1 MNKVNYHHEK
11 QRYSIRKYAFG
22 AASVLIGCA
31 YMANAQVA
39 HADQT
44 TAAPV
49 AESTTTSTNVAP
61 TQPATTVDTTTQSQP
76 STVAQTA
83 PSTTES
89 TTSTQPRASAVSD
102 SVTPA
107 SSSTDVTK
115 TVVVTYPDGSTDEV
129 QVHYTVAGQTDA
141 DKNEPTVR
149 TQTVRQGQTPTADS
163 FITNKD
169 SLPAGTTYSFKDD
182 SALKT
187 ETPATTPTSTKPTET
202 PVTTPTTTK
211 PSDSETVKTPE
222 KAETPTATTT
232 KDDTSKEESKT
243 PEEPVKDKVVKEVI
257 TGPELPASGRY
268 TFTEKTAVYTT
279 PSTNSSVSFYFNKG
293 NQVNYD
299 KVLDAENARWISYV
313 SYSGIRRYAKVGEL
327 TKVLEEV
334 TEPESTE
341 TSKNRKPQS
350 ATGTYVF
357 QDTAQVRND
366 PKLSSPVQ
374 FEFRKGDRVNYDK
387 VLTSDDYNWISYVSY
402 SGIRRYVSLNK
413 VEKATVDTP
422 KTQTPQKEESKPAT
436 TTKSEASILPANGTY
451 IFTDKADVRNDPK
464 LSSPVQFEF
473 RKGDRV
479 NYDKVLTSDDYNW
492 ISYVSYS
499 GIRRYVSLNKVE
511 KATVDTPKTQTPQK
525 EESKPATTTKSEASI
540 LPANGTY
547 IFTDKAD
554 VRNDPKLSSPVQFE
568 FRKGDRV
575 NYDKVLTSDDY
586 NWISYVSYSGT
597 RRYVALNKVEKTSA
611 ETSQKEEAKSTT
623 LMEEVKPSLP
633 SSGKYTFTNTV
644 EVHNEAK
651 LSSPVQFEFKKGE
664 SVNYD
669 KALVADDYSWIS
681 YVSYSG
687 IRRYVALNKVGQ
699 DTPKAEATAS
709 KPSVVTGNI
718 KVENVTAK
726 GFDVVVSN
734 VSDTQGVKAVKV
746 PVWSSQ
752 GGQDDIIWYDATKQ
766 NSGDYKVA
774 VKISDHKNNTGE
786 YNAHLY
792 YVQNDGSLK
801 GIAATRTTVV
811 GESTTETTSNK
822 VTSNGSY
829 YSIKGKYDDIIIA
842 NKKYPLSPSYNPG
855 EDATAKAA
863 FVRLRNDMINQGFN
877 VGHAY
882 SGFRSY
888 DTQKTLYQN
897 YANRDGYAAA
907 DRYSARAG
915 YSEHQTGLAYDLTDR
930 SGNLLEDKTATDWLN
945 NNAYKYGFV
954 VRYQPGKE
962 SVTGY
967 MPEAWHIRYIGKEA
981 KEVYESGKSLEEYF
995 GFDGGDYTNTTSSS
1009 TANTSTTTSLT
1020 QRGTYHFTSR
1030 SSIKAEPKVSSPELA
1045 YYDAGNSVN
1054 YDKVL
1059 TADGHQWISY
1069 IAYSGSRR
1077 YIAVS

>member
-313 SYSGIRRYAKVGEL
+313 SYSGIRRY
-327 TKVLEEV
+327 
-334 TEPESTE
+334 
-341 TSKNRKPQS
+341 
-350 ATGTYVF
+350 
-357 QDTAQVRND
+357 
-366 PKLSSPVQ
+366 
-374 FEFRKGDRVNYDK
+374 
-387 VLTSDDYNWISYVSY
+387 
-402 SGIRRYVSLNK
+402 VSLNK

-479 NYDKVLTSDDYNW
+479 YYDKVLTSDDYNW

-525 EESKPATTTKSEASI
+525 EESKPATTTKSEAST

-554 VRNDPKLSSPVQFE
+554 VRNDAKISSPVQFE

-801 GIAATRTTVV
+801 GIAATRTTVA

>member
-1 MNKVNYHHEK
+1 MNKVHYHHEK

-31 YMANAQVA
+31 YMANVQVA
-39 HADQT
+39 HADQA

-61 TQPATTVDTTTQSQP
+61 TQPATKVDTTTQSQP

-83 PSTTES
+83 PSTTEN
-89 TTSTQPRASAVSD
+89 TTSTQPRASAVSE

-141 DKNEPTVR
+141 DNNEPTVR
-149 TQTVRQGQTPTADS
+149 TQTVSQGQTPTADS

-182 SALKT
+182 SALK
-187 ETPATTPTSTKPTET
+187 TET

-268 TFTEKTAVYTT
+268 TFTEMTAVYTT

-299 KVLDAENARWISYV
+299 KILDAENARWISYV

-402 SGIRRYVSLNK
+402 SG
-413 VEKATVDTP
+413 
-422 KTQTPQKEESKPAT
+422 
-436 TTKSEASILPANGTY
+436 
-451 IFTDKADVRNDPK
+451 
-464 LSSPVQFEF
+464 
-473 RKGDRV
+473 
-479 NYDKVLTSDDYNW
+479 
-492 ISYVSYS
+492 
-499 GIRRYVSLNKVE
+499 
-511 KATVDTPKTQTPQK
+511 
-525 EESKPATTTKSEASI
+525 
-540 LPANGTY
+540 
-547 IFTDKAD
+547 
-554 VRNDPKLSSPVQFE
+554 
-568 FRKGDRV
+568 
-575 NYDKVLTSDDY
+575 
-586 NWISYVSYSGT
+586 T

-623 LMEEVKPSLP
+623 STKEVKPSLP

-669 KALVADDYSWIS
+669 KALVAYDYNWIS

-774 VKISDHKNNTGE
+774 VKICDHKNNTGE

-801 GIAATRTTVV
+801 GIAATRTTVA

-1009 TANTSTTTSLT
+1009 TANTSTTTSLA

>member
-1 MNKVNYHHEK
+1 M
-11 QRYSIRKYAFG
+11 
-22 AASVLIGCA
+22 
-31 YMANAQVA
+31 
-39 HADQT
+39 
-44 TAAPV
+44 
-49 AESTTTSTNVAP
+49 
-61 TQPATTVDTTTQSQP
+61 
-76 STVAQTA
+76 
-83 PSTTES
+83 
-89 TTSTQPRASAVSD
+89 SD

-141 DKNEPTVR
+141 DKDG

-293 NQVNYD
+293 NQVNYN

-374 FEFRKGDRVNYDK
+374 FEFRKGDRVY
-387 VLTSDDYNWISYVSY
+387 
-402 SGIRRYVSLNK
+402 
-413 VEKATVDTP
+413 
-422 KTQTPQKEESKPAT
+422 
-436 TTKSEASILPANGTY
+436 
-451 IFTDKADVRNDPK
+451 
-464 LSSPVQFEF
+464 
-473 RKGDRV
+473 
-479 NYDKVLTSDDYNW
+479 
-492 ISYVSYS
+492 
-499 GIRRYVSLNKVE
+499 
-511 KATVDTPKTQTPQK
+511 
-525 EESKPATTTKSEASI
+525 
-540 LPANGTY
+540 
-547 IFTDKAD
+547 
-554 VRNDPKLSSPVQFE
+554 
-568 FRKGDRV
+568 
-575 NYDKVLTSDDY
+575 YDKVLTSDDY

-623 LMEEVKPSLP
+623 LMKEVKPSLP

-801 GIAATRTTVV
+801 GIAATRTTVA

-897 YANRDGYAAA
+897 YANRDGHAAA

-981 KEVYESGKSLEEYF
+981 NEVYESGKSLEEYF
-995 GFDGGDYTNTTSSS
+995 DFDGGDYTNTTSSS

>member
-374 FEFRKGDRVNYDK
+374 FEFRKGDRVYYDK
-387 VLTSDDYNWISYVSY
+387 VLI
-402 SGIRRYVSLNK
+402 
-413 VEKATVDTP
+413 
-422 KTQTPQKEESKPAT
+422 
-436 TTKSEASILPANGTY
+436 
-451 IFTDKADVRNDPK
+451 
-464 LSSPVQFEF
+464 
-473 RKGDRV
+473 
-479 NYDKVLTSDDYNW
+479 SDDYNW

-623 LMEEVKPSLP
+623 LMKEVKPSLP

-801 GIAATRTTVV
+801 GIAATRTTVA

-981 KEVYESGKSLEEYF
+981 KEVYESGKSIEEYF

>member
-1 MNKVNYHHEK
+1 MNKVHYHHEK

-31 YMANAQVA
+31 YMANVQVA
-39 HADQT
+39 HADQA

-61 TQPATTVDTTTQSQP
+61 TQPATKVDTTTQSQP

-83 PSTTES
+83 PSTTEN
-89 TTSTQPRASAVSD
+89 TTSTQPRASAVSE

-141 DKNEPTVR
+141 DNNEPTVR
-149 TQTVRQGQTPTADS
+149 TQTVSQGQTPTADS

-268 TFTEKTAVYTT
+268 TFTEMTAVYTT

-299 KVLDAENARWISYV
+299 KILDAENARWISYV

-402 SGIRRYVSLNK
+402 SGIRRYVALNK
-413 VEKATVDTP
+413 VEKATVDTI

-436 TTKSEASILPANGTY
+436 TTKSEASTLPANGTY
-451 IFTDKADVRNDPK
+451 IFTDKADVRNDAK
-464 LSSPVQFEF
+464 ISSPVQ
-473 RKGDRV
+473 
-479 NYDKVLTSDDYNW
+479 
-492 ISYVSYS
+492 I
-499 GIRRYVSLNKVE
+499 
-511 KATVDTPKTQTPQK
+511 
-525 EESKPATTTKSEASI
+525 
-540 LPANGTY
+540 
-547 IFTDKAD
+547 
-554 VRNDPKLSSPVQFE
+554 E

-623 LMEEVKPSLP
+623 STKEVKPSLP

-669 KALVADDYSWIS
+669 KALVADDYNWIS

-734 VSDTQGVKAVKV
+734 VSDTQRVKAVKV

-801 GIAATRTTVV
+801 GIATTRTTVA

-829 YSIKGKYDDIIIA
+829 YSLKGKYDDIIIA

-1009 TANTSTTTSLT
+1009 TANTSTTTSLA

>member
-1 MNKVNYHHEK
+1 MNKVHYHHEK

-31 YMANAQVA
+31 YMANVQVA
-39 HADQT
+39 HADQA

-61 TQPATTVDTTTQSQP
+61 TQPATKVDTTTQSQP

-83 PSTTES
+83 PSTTEN
-89 TTSTQPRASAVSD
+89 TTSTQPRASAVSE

-141 DKNEPTVR
+141 DNNEPTVR
-149 TQTVRQGQTPTADS
+149 TQTVSQGQTPTADS

-182 SALKT
+182 SALK
-187 ETPATTPTSTKPTET
+187 TET

-268 TFTEKTAVYTT
+268 TFTEMTAVYTT

-299 KVLDAENARWISYV
+299 KILDAENARWISYV

-402 SGIRRYVSLNK
+402 SG
-413 VEKATVDTP
+413 
-422 KTQTPQKEESKPAT
+422 
-436 TTKSEASILPANGTY
+436 
-451 IFTDKADVRNDPK
+451 
-464 LSSPVQFEF
+464 
-473 RKGDRV
+473 
-479 NYDKVLTSDDYNW
+479 
-492 ISYVSYS
+492 
-499 GIRRYVSLNKVE
+499 
-511 KATVDTPKTQTPQK
+511 
-525 EESKPATTTKSEASI
+525 
-540 LPANGTY
+540 
-547 IFTDKAD
+547 
-554 VRNDPKLSSPVQFE
+554 
-568 FRKGDRV
+568 
-575 NYDKVLTSDDY
+575 
-586 NWISYVSYSGT
+586 T

-623 LMEEVKPSLP
+623 STKEVKPSLP

-669 KALVADDYSWIS
+669 KALVAYDYNWIS

-801 GIAATRTTVV
+801 GIAATRTTVA

-829 YSIKGKYDDIIIA
+829 YSIKGKYNDIIIA

-1009 TANTSTTTSLT
+1009 TANTSTTTSLA

>member
-1 MNKVNYHHEK
+1 MNKVHYHHEK

-31 YMANAQVA
+31 YMANVQVA
-39 HADQT
+39 HADQA

-61 TQPATTVDTTTQSQP
+61 TQPATKVDTTTQSQP

-83 PSTTES
+83 PSTTEN
-89 TTSTQPRASAVSD
+89 TTSTQPRASAVSE

-141 DKNEPTVR
+141 DNNEPTVR
-149 TQTVRQGQTPTADS
+149 TQTVSQGQTPTADS

-268 TFTEKTAVYTT
+268 TFTEMTAVYTT

-299 KVLDAENARWISYV
+299 KILDAENARWISYV

-402 SGIRRYVSLNK
+402 SGIRRYVALNK
-413 VEKATVDTP
+413 VEKATVDTI

-436 TTKSEASILPANGTY
+436 TTKSEASTLPANGTY
-451 IFTDKADVRNDPK
+451 IFTDKADVRNDAK
-464 LSSPVQFEF
+464 
-473 RKGDRV
+473 
-479 NYDKVLTSDDYNW
+479 
-492 ISYVSYS
+492 I
-499 GIRRYVSLNKVE
+499 
-511 KATVDTPKTQTPQK
+511 
-525 EESKPATTTKSEASI
+525 
-540 LPANGTY
+540 
-547 IFTDKAD
+547 
-554 VRNDPKLSSPVQFE
+554 SSPVQFE

-623 LMEEVKPSLP
+623 STKEVKPSLP

-669 KALVADDYSWIS
+669 KALVADDYNWIS

-801 GIAATRTTVV
+801 GIATTRTTVA

-829 YSIKGKYDDIIIA
+829 YSLKGKYDDIIIA

-1009 TANTSTTTSLT
+1009 TANTSTTTSLA

>member
-374 FEFRKGDRVNYDK
+374 FEFRKGDRVYYDK
-387 VLTSDDYNWISYVSY
+387 VLISDDYNWISYVSY

-436 TTKSEASILPANGTY
+436 TTKSEASTLPANGTY
-451 IFTDKADVRNDPK
+451 IFTDKADVRNDAK
-464 LSSPVQFEF
+464 
-473 RKGDRV
+473 
-479 NYDKVLTSDDYNW
+479 
-492 ISYVSYS
+492 I
-499 GIRRYVSLNKVE
+499 
-511 KATVDTPKTQTPQK
+511 
-525 EESKPATTTKSEASI
+525 
-540 LPANGTY
+540 
-547 IFTDKAD
+547 
-554 VRNDPKLSSPVQFE
+554 SSPVQFE

-611 ETSQKEEAKSTT
+611 ETSQKEEVKSTT
-623 LMEEVKPSLP
+623 LMKEVKPSLP

-801 GIAATRTTVV
+801 GIAATRTTVA

>member
-293 NQVNYD
+293 NQVNYN

-436 TTKSEASILPANGTY
+436 TTKSEASTLPANGTY

-479 NYDKVLTSDDYNW
+479 NYDKVLTSDDYN
-492 ISYVSYS
+492 
-499 GIRRYVSLNKVE
+499 
-511 KATVDTPKTQTPQK
+511 
-525 EESKPATTTKSEASI
+525 
-540 LPANGTY
+540 
-547 IFTDKAD
+547 
-554 VRNDPKLSSPVQFE
+554 
-568 FRKGDRV
+568 
-575 NYDKVLTSDDY
+575 
-586 NWISYVSYSGT
+586 
-597 RRYVALNKVEKTSA
+597 
-611 ETSQKEEAKSTT
+611 
-623 LMEEVKPSLP
+623 
-633 SSGKYTFTNTV
+633 
-644 EVHNEAK
+644 
-651 LSSPVQFEFKKGE
+651 
-664 SVNYD
+664 
-669 KALVADDYSWIS
+669 WIS

-801 GIAATRTTVV
+801 GIAATRTTVA

>member
-211 PSDSETVKTPE
+211 PRDSETVKTPE

-436 TTKSEASILPANGTY
+436 TTKSEASTLPANGTY
-451 IFTDKADVRNDPK
+451 IFTDKADVRNDAK
-464 LSSPVQFEF
+464 
-473 RKGDRV
+473 
-479 NYDKVLTSDDYNW
+479 
-492 ISYVSYS
+492 I
-499 GIRRYVSLNKVE
+499 
-511 KATVDTPKTQTPQK
+511 
-525 EESKPATTTKSEASI
+525 
-540 LPANGTY
+540 
-547 IFTDKAD
+547 
-554 VRNDPKLSSPVQFE
+554 SSPVQFE

-801 GIAATRTTVV
+801 GIAATRTTVA

>member
-1 MNKVNYHHEK
+1 
-11 QRYSIRKYAFG
+11 
-22 AASVLIGCA
+22 
-31 YMANAQVA
+31 MANAQVA
-39 HADQT
+39 KADQT
-44 TAAPV
+44 TATPV
-49 AESTTTSTNVAP
+49 AKSTTTSTNVSP

-374 FEFRKGDRVNYDK
+374 FEFRKGDRVYYDK
-387 VLTSDDYNWISYVSY
+387 VLTFDDYNWISYVSY

-436 TTKSEASILPANGTY
+436 TTKSEASTLPANGTY
-451 IFTDKADVRNDPK
+451 IFTDKADVRNDAK
-464 LSSPVQFEF
+464 
-473 RKGDRV
+473 
-479 NYDKVLTSDDYNW
+479 
-492 ISYVSYS
+492 I
-499 GIRRYVSLNKVE
+499 
-511 KATVDTPKTQTPQK
+511 
-525 EESKPATTTKSEASI
+525 
-540 LPANGTY
+540 
-547 IFTDKAD
+547 
-554 VRNDPKLSSPVQFE
+554 SSPVQFE

-623 LMEEVKPSLP
+623 LMKEVKPSLP

-801 GIAATRTTVV
+801 GIAATRTTVA

-897 YANRDGYAAA
+897 YANRDGHAAA

-995 GFDGGDYTNTTSSS
+995 DFDGGDYTNTTSSS

>member
-44 TAAPV
+44 TATPV

-89 TTSTQPRASAVSD
+89 TISAQPRTSAVSE

-374 FEFRKGDRVNYDK
+374 FEFRKGDRVYYDK

-436 TTKSEASILPANGTY
+436 TTKSEASTLPANGTY
-451 IFTDKADVRNDPK
+451 IFTDKADVRNDAK
-464 LSSPVQFEF
+464 
-473 RKGDRV
+473 
-479 NYDKVLTSDDYNW
+479 
-492 ISYVSYS
+492 I
-499 GIRRYVSLNKVE
+499 
-511 KATVDTPKTQTPQK
+511 
-525 EESKPATTTKSEASI
+525 
-540 LPANGTY
+540 
-547 IFTDKAD
+547 
-554 VRNDPKLSSPVQFE
+554 SSPVQFE

-623 LMEEVKPSLP
+623 LMKEVKPSLP

-801 GIAATRTTVV
+801 GIAATRTTVA

>member
-1 MNKVNYHHEK
+1 MNKVHYHHEK

-31 YMANAQVA
+31 YMANVQVA
-39 HADQT
+39 HADQA

-61 TQPATTVDTTTQSQP
+61 TQPATKVDTTTQSQP

-83 PSTTES
+83 PSTTEN
-89 TTSTQPRASAVSD
+89 TTSTQPRASAVSE

-141 DKNEPTVR
+141 DNNEPTVR
-149 TQTVRQGQTPTADS
+149 TQTVSQGQTPTADS

-268 TFTEKTAVYTT
+268 TFTEMTAVYTT

-299 KVLDAENARWISYV
+299 KILDAENARWISYV

-402 SGIRRYVSLNK
+402 SGIRRYVALNK

-436 TTKSEASILPANGTY
+436 TTKSEASTLPANGTY
-451 IFTDKADVRNDPK
+451 IFTDKADVRNDAK
-464 LSSPVQFEF
+464 
-473 RKGDRV
+473 
-479 NYDKVLTSDDYNW
+479 
-492 ISYVSYS
+492 I
-499 GIRRYVSLNKVE
+499 
-511 KATVDTPKTQTPQK
+511 
-525 EESKPATTTKSEASI
+525 
-540 LPANGTY
+540 
-547 IFTDKAD
+547 
-554 VRNDPKLSSPVQFE
+554 SSPVQFE

-623 LMEEVKPSLP
+623 STKEVKPSLP

-669 KALVADDYSWIS
+669 KALVADDYNWIS

-801 GIAATRTTVV
+801 GIATTRTTVA

-829 YSIKGKYDDIIIA
+829 YSLKGKYDDIIIA

-1009 TANTSTTTSLT
+1009 TANTSTTTSLA

>member
-451 IFTDKADVRNDPK
+451 IFTDKADVRNDAK
-464 LSSPVQFEF
+464 
-473 RKGDRV
+473 
-479 NYDKVLTSDDYNW
+479 
-492 ISYVSYS
+492 I
-499 GIRRYVSLNKVE
+499 
-511 KATVDTPKTQTPQK
+511 
-525 EESKPATTTKSEASI
+525 
-540 LPANGTY
+540 
-547 IFTDKAD
+547 
-554 VRNDPKLSSPVQFE
+554 SSPVQFE

-801 GIAATRTTVV
+801 GIAATRTTVA

>member
-293 NQVNYD
+293 NQVNYN

-374 FEFRKGDRVNYDK
+374 FEFRKGDRVYYDK

-436 TTKSEASILPANGTY
+436 TTKSEASTLPANGTY
-451 IFTDKADVRNDPK
+451 IFTDKADVRNDAK
-464 LSSPVQFEF
+464 ISSPVQFEF
-473 RKGDRV
+473 RKD
-479 NYDKVLTSDDYNW
+479 
-492 ISYVSYS
+492 
-499 GIRRYVSLNKVE
+499 
-511 KATVDTPKTQTPQK
+511 
-525 EESKPATTTKSEASI
+525 
-540 LPANGTY
+540 
-547 IFTDKAD
+547 
-554 VRNDPKLSSPVQFE
+554 
-568 FRKGDRV
+568 DRV

-801 GIAATRTTVV
+801 GIAATRTTVA

-897 YANRDGYAAA
+897 YANRDGHAAA

-995 GFDGGDYTNTTSSS
+995 DFDGGDYTNTTSSS

>member
-374 FEFRKGDRVNYDK
+374 FEFRKGDRVY
-387 VLTSDDYNWISYVSY
+387 
-402 SGIRRYVSLNK
+402 
-413 VEKATVDTP
+413 
-422 KTQTPQKEESKPAT
+422 
-436 TTKSEASILPANGTY
+436 
-451 IFTDKADVRNDPK
+451 
-464 LSSPVQFEF
+464 
-473 RKGDRV
+473 
-479 NYDKVLTSDDYNW
+479 YDKVLTSDDYNW

-623 LMEEVKPSLP
+623 LMKEVKPSLP

-801 GIAATRTTVV
+801 GIAATRTTVA

>member
-1 MNKVNYHHEK
+1 MNKVHYHHEK

-44 TAAPV
+44 TASDSAVAKTVVENSGTIVVDKSTQPNNTVTLDNLSTKGSTWADSNVADTTTASSATTSTTTQAQPTAITAAV
-49 AESTTTSTNVAP
+49 AESATTSTTAAP
-61 TQPATTVDTTTQSQP
+61 TQPTTTADNTAQSQSVTP
-76 STVAQTA
+76 
-83 PSTTES
+83 TTES
-89 TTSTQPRASAVSD
+89 TTSTQPQTSTVSENET
-102 SVTPA
+102 SA

-129 QVHYTVAGQTDA
+129 QVHYTVAKETDA

-149 TQTVRQGQTPTADS
+149 TQIVHQGQTPTADS

-182 SALKT
+182 SAPKT
-187 ETPATTPTSTKPTET
+187 GTPATTPTSTKPGTSETVKEPAKPAET

-211 PSDSETVKTPE
+211 PSTTETVK
-222 KAETPTATTT
+222 ETPKTETQPATTT
-232 KDDTSKEESKT
+232 KDDASKEESK
-243 PEEPVKDKVVKEVI
+243 PAEASAKDKVVKEVI
-257 TGPELPASGRY
+257 TGPELPARGRY

-341 TSKNRKPQS
+341 DKKNTPALAAR
-350 ATGTYVF
+350 GTYTF
-357 QDTAQVRND
+357 TGRAEVRNEA
-366 PKLSSPVQ
+366 KLSSPVQ
-374 FEFRKGDRVNYDK
+374 FEFRKGESVNYDK
-387 VLTSDDYNWISYVSY
+387 VLTADDYNWISYVSY
-402 SGIRRYVSLNK
+402 SGIRRYVALNK
-413 VEKATVDTP
+413 VEKATVDTT
-422 KTQTPQKEESKPAT
+422 KTQTTQKEESKPAT
-436 TTKSEASILPANGTY
+436 TVKSEASTLPANGTY
-451 IFTDKADVRNDPK
+451 IFTDKADVRNDAK
-464 LSSPVQFEF
+464 ISSPVQFEF

-479 NYDKVLTSDDYNW
+479 Y
-492 ISYVSYS
+492 
-499 GIRRYVSLNKVE
+499 
-511 KATVDTPKTQTPQK
+511 
-525 EESKPATTTKSEASI
+525 
-540 LPANGTY
+540 
-547 IFTDKAD
+547 
-554 VRNDPKLSSPVQFE
+554 
-568 FRKGDRV
+568 
-575 NYDKVLTSDDY
+575 YDKVLTSDDY

-597 RRYVALNKVEKTSA
+597 RRYVALNKVEKASA
-611 ETSQKEEAKSTT
+611 ETPQKEETKSTT
-623 LMEEVKPSLP
+623 STREVKPSLP
-633 SSGKYTFTNTV
+633 ASGKYTFTNTV

-669 KALVADDYSWIS
+669 KALVADDYNWIS

-687 IRRYVALNKVGQ
+687 IRRYVALNKVEQ
-699 DTPKAEATAS
+699 DTPKAETTTS

-801 GIAATRTTVV
+801 GIAATTTTVA
-811 GESTTETTSNK
+811 GEPTTETTSNK

-863 FVRLRNDMINQGFN
+863 FIRLRNDMINQGLN
-877 VGHAY
+877 VGYAY

-915 YSEHQTGLAYDLTDR
+915 YSEHQTGLAYDLTDK

-995 GFDGGDYTNTTSSS
+995 GFDGGDYANTTSSS
-1009 TANTSTTTSLT
+1009 TASTSTTTSLA
-1020 QRGTYHFTSR
+1020 QRGTYRFTSR
-1030 SSIKAEPKVSSPELA
+1030 SAIKAEPKVSSPELA

>member
-293 NQVNYD
+293 NQVNYN

-374 FEFRKGDRVNYDK
+374 FEFRKGDRVYYDK

-422 KTQTPQKEESKPAT
+422 KTQTPQKEESKSAT
-436 TTKSEASILPANGTY
+436 TTKSEASTLPANGTY
-451 IFTDKADVRNDPK
+451 IFTDKADVRNDAK
-464 LSSPVQFEF
+464 
-473 RKGDRV
+473 
-479 NYDKVLTSDDYNW
+479 
-492 ISYVSYS
+492 I
-499 GIRRYVSLNKVE
+499 
-511 KATVDTPKTQTPQK
+511 
-525 EESKPATTTKSEASI
+525 
-540 LPANGTY
+540 
-547 IFTDKAD
+547 
-554 VRNDPKLSSPVQFE
+554 SSPVQFE

-623 LMEEVKPSLP
+623 LMKEVKPSLP

-801 GIAATRTTVV
+801 GIAATRTTVA

-897 YANRDGYAAA
+897 YANRDGHAAA

-995 GFDGGDYTNTTSSS
+995 DFDGGDYTNTTSSS

>member
-374 FEFRKGDRVNYDK
+374 FEFRKGDRVYYDK

-436 TTKSEASILPANGTY
+436 TTKSEASTLPANGTY
-451 IFTDKADVRNDPK
+451 IFTDKADVRNDAK
-464 LSSPVQFEF
+464 
-473 RKGDRV
+473 
-479 NYDKVLTSDDYNW
+479 
-492 ISYVSYS
+492 I
-499 GIRRYVSLNKVE
+499 
-511 KATVDTPKTQTPQK
+511 
-525 EESKPATTTKSEASI
+525 
-540 LPANGTY
+540 
-547 IFTDKAD
+547 
-554 VRNDPKLSSPVQFE
+554 SSPVQFE

-623 LMEEVKPSLP
+623 LMKEVKPSLP

-801 GIAATRTTVV
+801 GIAATRTTVA

-897 YANRDGYAAA
+897 YANRDGHAAA

-995 GFDGGDYTNTTSSS
+995 DFDGGDYTNTTSSS

>member
-1 MNKVNYHHEK
+1 MNKVHYHHEK

-31 YMANAQVA
+31 YMANVQVA
-39 HADQT
+39 HADQA

-61 TQPATTVDTTTQSQP
+61 TQPATKVDTTTQSQP

-83 PSTTES
+83 PSTTEN
-89 TTSTQPRASAVSD
+89 TTSTQPRASAVSE

-149 TQTVRQGQTPTADS
+149 TQTVSQGQTPTADS

-182 SALKT
+182 SALK
-187 ETPATTPTSTKPTET
+187 TET

-268 TFTEKTAVYTT
+268 TFTEMTAVYTT

-299 KVLDAENARWISYV
+299 KILDAENARWISYV

-374 FEFRKGDRVNYDK
+374 FEFRKGDRVY
-387 VLTSDDYNWISYVSY
+387 
-402 SGIRRYVSLNK
+402 
-413 VEKATVDTP
+413 
-422 KTQTPQKEESKPAT
+422 
-436 TTKSEASILPANGTY
+436 
-451 IFTDKADVRNDPK
+451 
-464 LSSPVQFEF
+464 
-473 RKGDRV
+473 
-479 NYDKVLTSDDYNW
+479 
-492 ISYVSYS
+492 
-499 GIRRYVSLNKVE
+499 
-511 KATVDTPKTQTPQK
+511 
-525 EESKPATTTKSEASI
+525 
-540 LPANGTY
+540 
-547 IFTDKAD
+547 
-554 VRNDPKLSSPVQFE
+554 
-568 FRKGDRV
+568 
-575 NYDKVLTSDDY
+575 YDKVLTSDDY

-623 LMEEVKPSLP
+623 STKEVKPSLP

-669 KALVADDYSWIS
+669 KALVAYDYNWIS

-801 GIAATRTTVV
+801 GIAATRTTVA

>member
-1 MNKVNYHHEK
+1 
-11 QRYSIRKYAFG
+11 
-22 AASVLIGCA
+22 
-31 YMANAQVA
+31 MANAQVA

-293 NQVNYD
+293 NQVNYN

-357 QDTAQVRND
+357 QDTAQ
-366 PKLSSPVQ
+366 
-374 FEFRKGDRVNYDK
+374 
-387 VLTSDDYNWISYVSY
+387 
-402 SGIRRYVSLNK
+402 
-413 VEKATVDTP
+413 
-422 KTQTPQKEESKPAT
+422 
-436 TTKSEASILPANGTY
+436 
-451 IFTDKADVRNDPK
+451 
-464 LSSPVQFEF
+464 
-473 RKGDRV
+473 
-479 NYDKVLTSDDYNW
+479 
-492 ISYVSYS
+492 
-499 GIRRYVSLNKVE
+499 
-511 KATVDTPKTQTPQK
+511 
-525 EESKPATTTKSEASI
+525 
-540 LPANGTY
+540 
-547 IFTDKAD
+547 

-801 GIAATRTTVV
+801 GIAATRTTVA

>member
-1 MNKVNYHHEK
+1 MNKVHYHHEK

-31 YMANAQVA
+31 YMANVQVA
-39 HADQT
+39 HADQA

-61 TQPATTVDTTTQSQP
+61 TQPATKVDTTTQSQP

-83 PSTTES
+83 PSTTEN
-89 TTSTQPRASAVSD
+89 TTSTQPRASAVSE

-141 DKNEPTVR
+141 DNNEPTVR
-149 TQTVRQGQTPTADS
+149 TQTVSQGQTPTADS

-268 TFTEKTAVYTT
+268 TFTEMTAVYTT

-299 KVLDAENARWISYV
+299 KILDAENARWISYV

-402 SGIRRYVSLNK
+402 SG
-413 VEKATVDTP
+413 
-422 KTQTPQKEESKPAT
+422 
-436 TTKSEASILPANGTY
+436 
-451 IFTDKADVRNDPK
+451 
-464 LSSPVQFEF
+464 
-473 RKGDRV
+473 
-479 NYDKVLTSDDYNW
+479 
-492 ISYVSYS
+492 
-499 GIRRYVSLNKVE
+499 
-511 KATVDTPKTQTPQK
+511 
-525 EESKPATTTKSEASI
+525 
-540 LPANGTY
+540 
-547 IFTDKAD
+547 
-554 VRNDPKLSSPVQFE
+554 
-568 FRKGDRV
+568 
-575 NYDKVLTSDDY
+575 
-586 NWISYVSYSGT
+586 T

-623 LMEEVKPSLP
+623 STKEVKPSLP

-669 KALVADDYSWIS
+669 KALVAYDYNWIS

-752 GGQDDIIWYDATKQ
+752 GGQDDIMRLSKTLVI
-766 NSGDYKVA
+766 
-774 VKISDHKNNTGE
+774 
-786 YNAHLY
+786 
-792 YVQNDGSLK
+792 
-801 GIAATRTTVV
+801 TRW
-811 GESTTETTSNK
+811 
-822 VTSNGSY
+822 
-829 YSIKGKYDDIIIA
+829 
-842 NKKYPLSPSYNPG
+842 
-855 EDATAKAA
+855 
-863 FVRLRNDMINQGFN
+863 RLRLVTTKITLVNTMLTCTM
-877 VGHAY
+877 
-882 SGFRSY
+882 S
-888 DTQKTLYQN
+888 KTM
-897 YANRDGYAAA
+897 AA
-907 DRYSARAG
+907 
-915 YSEHQTGLAYDLTDR
+915 
-930 SGNLLEDKTATDWLN
+930 
-945 NNAYKYGFV
+945 
-954 VRYQPGKE
+954 
-962 SVTGY
+962 
-967 MPEAWHIRYIGKEA
+967 
-981 KEVYESGKSLEEYF
+981 
-995 GFDGGDYTNTTSSS
+995 
-1009 TANTSTTTSLT
+1009 
-1020 QRGTYHFTSR
+1020 
-1030 SSIKAEPKVSSPELA
+1030 
-1045 YYDAGNSVN
+1045 
-1054 YDKVL
+1054 
-1059 TADGHQWISY
+1059 
-1069 IAYSGSRR
+1069 
-1077 YIAVS
+1077 

>member
-1 MNKVNYHHEK
+1 MNKVHYHHEK

-31 YMANAQVA
+31 YMANVQVA
-39 HADQT
+39 HADQA

-61 TQPATTVDTTTQSQP
+61 TQPATKVDTTTQSQP

-83 PSTTES
+83 PSTTEN
-89 TTSTQPRASAVSD
+89 TTSTQPRASAVSE

-299 KVLDAENARWISYV
+299 KILDAENARWISYV

-374 FEFRKGDRVNYDK
+374 FEFRKGDRVY
-387 VLTSDDYNWISYVSY
+387 
-402 SGIRRYVSLNK
+402 
-413 VEKATVDTP
+413 
-422 KTQTPQKEESKPAT
+422 
-436 TTKSEASILPANGTY
+436 
-451 IFTDKADVRNDPK
+451 
-464 LSSPVQFEF
+464 
-473 RKGDRV
+473 
-479 NYDKVLTSDDYNW
+479 
-492 ISYVSYS
+492 
-499 GIRRYVSLNKVE
+499 
-511 KATVDTPKTQTPQK
+511 
-525 EESKPATTTKSEASI
+525 
-540 LPANGTY
+540 
-547 IFTDKAD
+547 
-554 VRNDPKLSSPVQFE
+554 
-568 FRKGDRV
+568 
-575 NYDKVLTSDDY
+575 YDKVLTSDDY

-669 KALVADDYSWIS
+669 KALVAYDYNWIS

-801 GIAATRTTVV
+801 GIAATRTTVA

-981 KEVYESGKSLEEYF
+981 KEVYESYRKS
-995 GFDGGDYTNTTSSS
+995 
-1009 TANTSTTTSLT
+1009 
-1020 QRGTYHFTSR
+1020 
-1030 SSIKAEPKVSSPELA
+1030 EL
-1045 YYDAGNSVN
+1045 
-1054 YDKVL
+1054 
-1059 TADGHQWISY
+1059 
-1069 IAYSGSRR
+1069 
-1077 YIAVS
+1077 

>member
-187 ETPATTPTSTKPTET
+187 ETPATTPTSTKPKET

-374 FEFRKGDRVNYDK
+374 FEFRKGDRVYYDK

-436 TTKSEASILPANGTY
+436 TTKSEASTLPANGTY
-451 IFTDKADVRNDPK
+451 IFTDKADVRNDAK
-464 LSSPVQFEF
+464 
-473 RKGDRV
+473 
-479 NYDKVLTSDDYNW
+479 
-492 ISYVSYS
+492 I
-499 GIRRYVSLNKVE
+499 
-511 KATVDTPKTQTPQK
+511 
-525 EESKPATTTKSEASI
+525 
-540 LPANGTY
+540 
-547 IFTDKAD
+547 
-554 VRNDPKLSSPVQFE
+554 SSPVQFE

-623 LMEEVKPSLP
+623 LMKEVKPSLP

-801 GIAATRTTVV
+801 GIAATRTTVA

>member
-129 QVHYTVAGQTDA
+129 QVHYTVAGKTDA

-293 NQVNYD
+293 NQVNYN

-374 FEFRKGDRVNYDK
+374 FEFRKGDRVYYDK

-436 TTKSEASILPANGTY
+436 TTKSEASTLPANGTY
-451 IFTDKADVRNDPK
+451 IFTDKADVRNDAK
-464 LSSPVQFEF
+464 
-473 RKGDRV
+473 
-479 NYDKVLTSDDYNW
+479 
-492 ISYVSYS
+492 I
-499 GIRRYVSLNKVE
+499 
-511 KATVDTPKTQTPQK
+511 
-525 EESKPATTTKSEASI
+525 
-540 LPANGTY
+540 
-547 IFTDKAD
+547 
-554 VRNDPKLSSPVQFE
+554 SSPVQFE

-623 LMEEVKPSLP
+623 LMKEVKPSLP

-801 GIAATRTTVV
+801 GIAATRTTVA

-897 YANRDGYAAA
+897 YANRDGHAAA

-995 GFDGGDYTNTTSSS
+995 DFDGGDYTNTTSSS

>member
-1 MNKVNYHHEK
+1 MNKVHYHHEK

-39 HADQT
+39 KADQT
-44 TAAPV
+44 TASDSAV
-49 AESTTTSTNVAP
+49 AKTVVENSGTIVVDKSTQPNNTVTLDNLTTKGSAWADSNVADTTTASSTTTSTTTQAQPTETPAPVADAESATTSTTVAP

-76 STVAQTA
+76 STAAQTA

-89 TTSTQPRASAVSD
+89 TTSTQPQTSAVTENATS
-102 SVTPA
+102 A
-107 SSSTDVTK
+107 GSSTDVTK

-129 QVHYTVAGQTDA
+129 QVHYTVAKETDA

-169 SLPAGTTYSFKDD
+169 SLPAGTTFSYKDD
-182 SALKT
+182 SAPKT
-187 ETPATTPTSTKPTET
+187 ETPATTSTSTKPSTTETVAEPAKPTET

-222 KAETPTATTT
+222 KAETPTVATT
-232 KDDTSKEESKT
+232 KDDTSKEEST
-243 PEEPVKDKVVKEVI
+243 PAEAPAKDKVVKEVI

-279 PSTNSSVSFYFNKG
+279 PSTNSSVSFYYNKG
-293 NQVNYD
+293 EYVNYD

-334 TEPESTE
+334 TEAESTE

-366 PKLSSPVQ
+366 SKLSSPVQ
-374 FEFRKGDRVNYDK
+374 FEFRKGETVNYDK
-387 VLTSDDYNWISYVSY
+387 VLTADDYNWISYVSY
-402 SGIRRYVSLNK
+402 SGIRRYVALNK
-413 VEKATVDTP
+413 IEKATTP
-422 KTQTPQKEESKPAT
+422 LQKEDAQSTPSS
-436 TTKSEASILPANGTY
+436 KSETLNLPSSGKYTFSDTVEVHNEA
-451 IFTDKADVRNDPK
+451 KA
-464 LSSPVQFEF
+464 SSPVQFKF
-473 RKGDRV
+473 KKGDYV
-479 NYDKVLTSDDYNW
+479 YYDKVLTADDYNW
-492 ISYVSYS
+492 LSYVSYS
-499 GIRRYVSLNKVE
+499 GI
-511 KATVDTPKTQTPQK
+511 
-525 EESKPATTTKSEASI
+525 
-540 LPANGTY
+540 
-547 IFTDKAD
+547 
-554 VRNDPKLSSPVQFE
+554 
-568 FRKGDRV
+568 
-575 NYDKVLTSDDY
+575 
-586 NWISYVSYSGT
+586 

-611 ETSQKEEAKSTT
+611 ETSQKEDAKSTT
-623 LMEEVKPSLP
+623 STKEVKPSLP

-644 EVHNEAK
+644 EVRNDAK

-664 SVNYD
+664 YVNYD
-669 KALVADDYSWIS
+669 KVLTADDYNWIS

-687 IRRYVALNKVGQ
+687 IRRYVALNKVEQ

-801 GIAATRTTVV
+801 GVAATTTTVA
-811 GESTTETTSNK
+811 GEPTTETTSNK

-863 FVRLRNDMINQGFN
+863 FVRLRNDMINQGLN
-877 VGHAY
+877 VGYAY

-915 YSEHQTGLAYDLTDR
+915 YSEHQTGLAYDLTDK

-995 GFDGGDYTNTTSSS
+995 GFDGGDYANTTSSS
-1009 TANTSTTTSLT
+1009 TANTSTTSLA

-1030 SSIKAEPKVSSPELA
+1030 SAIKAEPKVSSPELA

-1054 YDKVL
+1054 YDKIL

>member
-293 NQVNYD
+293 NQVNYN

-374 FEFRKGDRVNYDK
+374 FEFRKGDRVYYDK
-387 VLTSDDYNWISYVSY
+387 VLTFDDYNWISYVSY

-436 TTKSEASILPANGTY
+436 TTKSEASTLPANGTY
-451 IFTDKADVRNDPK
+451 IFTDKADVRNDAK
-464 LSSPVQFEF
+464 
-473 RKGDRV
+473 
-479 NYDKVLTSDDYNW
+479 
-492 ISYVSYS
+492 I
-499 GIRRYVSLNKVE
+499 
-511 KATVDTPKTQTPQK
+511 
-525 EESKPATTTKSEASI
+525 
-540 LPANGTY
+540 
-547 IFTDKAD
+547 
-554 VRNDPKLSSPVQFE
+554 SSPVQFE

-623 LMEEVKPSLP
+623 LMKEVKPSLP

-801 GIAATRTTVV
+801 GIAATRTTVA

-915 YSEHQTGLAYDLTDR
+915 YSEHQTGLVYDLTDR

>member
-374 FEFRKGDRVNYDK
+374 FEFRKGDRVYYDK
-387 VLTSDDYNWISYVSY
+387 VLI
-402 SGIRRYVSLNK
+402 
-413 VEKATVDTP
+413 
-422 KTQTPQKEESKPAT
+422 
-436 TTKSEASILPANGTY
+436 
-451 IFTDKADVRNDPK
+451 
-464 LSSPVQFEF
+464 
-473 RKGDRV
+473 
-479 NYDKVLTSDDYNW
+479 SDDYNW

-623 LMEEVKPSLP
+623 LMKEVKPSLP

-801 GIAATRTTVV
+801 GIAATRTTVA

-822 VTSNGSY
+822 VISNGSY

>member
-374 FEFRKGDRVNYDK
+374 FEFRKGDRVYYDK

-436 TTKSEASILPANGTY
+436 TTKSEASTLPANGTY

-479 NYDKVLTSDDYNW
+479 Y
-492 ISYVSYS
+492 
-499 GIRRYVSLNKVE
+499 
-511 KATVDTPKTQTPQK
+511 
-525 EESKPATTTKSEASI
+525 
-540 LPANGTY
+540 
-547 IFTDKAD
+547 
-554 VRNDPKLSSPVQFE
+554 
-568 FRKGDRV
+568 
-575 NYDKVLTSDDY
+575 YDKVLTSDDY

-623 LMEEVKPSLP
+623 LMKEVKPSLP

-801 GIAATRTTVV
+801 GIAATRTTVA

-930 SGNLLEDKTATDWLN
+930 SGNLLGDKTATDWLN

>member
-1 MNKVNYHHEK
+1 MNKVHYHHEK

-61 TQPATTVDTTTQSQP
+61 TQPATKVDTTTQSQP

-83 PSTTES
+83 PSTTEN
-89 TTSTQPRASAVSD
+89 TTSTQPRASAVSE

-141 DKNEPTVR
+141 DNNEPTVR

-268 TFTEKTAVYTT
+268 TFTEMTAVYTT

-299 KVLDAENARWISYV
+299 KILDAENARWISYV

-374 FEFRKGDRVNYDK
+374 FEFRKGDRVYYDK

-436 TTKSEASILPANGTY
+436 TTKSEASTLPANGTY
-451 IFTDKADVRNDPK
+451 IFTDKADVRNDAK
-464 LSSPVQFEF
+464 
-473 RKGDRV
+473 
-479 NYDKVLTSDDYNW
+479 
-492 ISYVSYS
+492 I
-499 GIRRYVSLNKVE
+499 
-511 KATVDTPKTQTPQK
+511 
-525 EESKPATTTKSEASI
+525 
-540 LPANGTY
+540 
-547 IFTDKAD
+547 
-554 VRNDPKLSSPVQFE
+554 SSPVQFE

-623 LMEEVKPSLP
+623 LMKEVKPSLP

-801 GIAATRTTVV
+801 GIAATRTTVA

-829 YSIKGKYDDIIIA
+829 YSLKGKYDDIIIA

>member
-293 NQVNYD
+293 NQVNYN
-299 KVLDAENARWISYV
+299 KVLDAENAR
-313 SYSGIRRYAKVGEL
+313 
-327 TKVLEEV
+327 
-334 TEPESTE
+334 
-341 TSKNRKPQS
+341 
-350 ATGTYVF
+350 
-357 QDTAQVRND
+357 
-366 PKLSSPVQ
+366 
-374 FEFRKGDRVNYDK
+374 
-387 VLTSDDYNWISYVSY
+387 
-402 SGIRRYVSLNK
+402 
-413 VEKATVDTP
+413 
-422 KTQTPQKEESKPAT
+422 
-436 TTKSEASILPANGTY
+436 
-451 IFTDKADVRNDPK
+451 
-464 LSSPVQFEF
+464 
-473 RKGDRV
+473 
-479 NYDKVLTSDDYNW
+479 
-492 ISYVSYS
+492 
-499 GIRRYVSLNKVE
+499 
-511 KATVDTPKTQTPQK
+511 
-525 EESKPATTTKSEASI
+525 
-540 LPANGTY
+540 
-547 IFTDKAD
+547 
-554 VRNDPKLSSPVQFE
+554 
-568 FRKGDRV
+568 
-575 NYDKVLTSDDY
+575 
-586 NWISYVSYSGT
+586 WISYVSYSGT

-623 LMEEVKPSLP
+623 LMKEVKPSLP

-801 GIAATRTTVV
+801 GIAATRTTVA

>member
-299 KVLDAENARWISYV
+299 KVLDAENARWISYI

-436 TTKSEASILPANGTY
+436 TTKSEAST
-451 IFTDKADVRNDPK
+451 
-464 LSSPVQFEF
+464 
-473 RKGDRV
+473 
-479 NYDKVLTSDDYNW
+479 
-492 ISYVSYS
+492 
-499 GIRRYVSLNKVE
+499 
-511 KATVDTPKTQTPQK
+511 
-525 EESKPATTTKSEASI
+525 

-801 GIAATRTTVV
+801 GIAATRTTVA

>member
-1 MNKVNYHHEK
+1 
-11 QRYSIRKYAFG
+11 
-22 AASVLIGCA
+22 
-31 YMANAQVA
+31 MANAQVA

-374 FEFRKGDRVNYDK
+374 FEFRKGDRVYYDK

-464 LSSPVQFEF
+464 LS
-473 RKGDRV
+473 R
-479 NYDKVLTSDDYNW
+479 
-492 ISYVSYS
+492 
-499 GIRRYVSLNKVE
+499 
-511 KATVDTPKTQTPQK
+511 
-525 EESKPATTTKSEASI
+525 
-540 LPANGTY
+540 
-547 IFTDKAD
+547 
-554 VRNDPKLSSPVQFE
+554 PVQFE

-623 LMEEVKPSLP
+623 LMKEVKPSLP

-801 GIAATRTTVV
+801 GIAATRTTVA